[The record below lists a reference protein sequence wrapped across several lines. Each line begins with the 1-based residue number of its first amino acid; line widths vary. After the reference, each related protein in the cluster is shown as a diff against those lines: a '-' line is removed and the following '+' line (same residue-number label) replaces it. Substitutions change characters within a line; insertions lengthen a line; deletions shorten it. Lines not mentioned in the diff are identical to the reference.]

1 MSMGGGGGKEPKSA
15 KMLRA
20 RQISDLA
27 DLDEEENRRIKALM
41 NARSTGRAFRA
52 PSSTRAGSNTR
63 GSLASSTGFNVPA
76 ISATRGASS
85 VGGGGRSGGAKV

>member
-1 MSMGGGGGKEPKSA
+1 MSMGGGGKKESKEA

-52 PSSTRAGSNTR
+52 PSATRTATNTR

-76 ISATRGASS
+76 ISATRGAGS
-85 VGGGGRSGGAKV
+85 VGGGMRGTSKV